1 MAEICDGVAVVRR
14 GVRVAALVNGGF
26 LPEGMRG
33 RKLEEPMHE
42 ADWCECSFSWIY
54 LSIYVAFQPGVG
66 LT

>member
-1 MAEICDGVAVVRR
+1 MAIVARTTGR

-26 LPEGMRG
+26 LPEAMRG

-42 ADWCECSFSWIY
+42 ADWY
-54 LSIYVAFQPGVG
+54 HLRNLSMATVI